1 MNRDFKGIWIPKE
14 VWLCKD
20 LTLMEKIFLI
30 EIDSLD
36 NQQNCFAS
44 NAYFS
49 EFFDISKGRCTQIIK
64 SLEAKGF
71 ISIQLEREKKVIT
84 KRLIRVVKK
93 LNTPLS
99 KTKQGYLENDQD
111 NNTSINNTVIEGD
124 NSPTPIKRF
133 KKPTIQEI
141 IEYKLEKQFLS
152 DPQAFIDYH
161 DSRGWVVGRSP
172 MKDWKGAFRRW
183 ESNEKKWSK
192 ENANK
197 QSATERRSDY
207 ASSIYDYA
215 KATNF

>member
-14 VWLCKD
+14 IWLTKD
-20 LTLMEKIFLI
+20 LTLMEKLFLI

-44 NAYFS
+44 NAYFA

-64 SLEAKGF
+64 SLESKGF
-71 ISIQLEREKKVIT
+71 IHIQLEREKKVIT

-93 LNTPLS
+93 LNTPIA
-99 KTKQGYLENDQD
+99 KTKQGYLENDED
-111 NNTSINNTVIEGD
+111 NNTYINNTVIGGD
-124 NSPTPIKRF
+124 DSPTPITRF
-133 KKPTIQEI
+133 KKPTIQEV

-183 ESNEKKWSK
+183 EANEKKWSK
-192 ENANK
+192 DNADKRSNA
-197 QSATERRSDY
+197 QRRVDY
-207 ASSIYDYA
+207 AASIYDYK